1 MNWLLPK
8 TQWEKT
14 EHLEASE
21 VGARFIYSSACS
33 SLCPSMTLHRQRAA
47 RLGHIS
53 GPFGI
58 AFPRFLCSRT
68 RAGWGASPD
77 SIPGRWPARF
87 LWDPACCRT
96 SFGGP
101 LWRFSNDVSFH
112 SQWQALFCLFCL
124 RNLHVYLFPFST
136 YPVLLNWRI
145 LFHPLVSSKPNFLP
159 NFRKL
164 ELTLHIFFT
173 SFHASDLPSFS
184 FCSLTFCKCP

>member
-1 MNWLLPK
+1 MSLNDTPPPEGRTFGTHFRPLRRCLP
-8 TQWEKT
+8 QVP
-14 EHLEASE
+14 LQRDAGR
-21 VGARFIYSSACS
+21 VGSLPRQHPRKVARALSVGSC
-33 SLCPSMTLHRQRAA
+33 
-47 RLGHIS
+47 
-53 GPFGI
+53 
-58 AFPRFLCSRT
+58 
-68 RAGWGASPD
+68 
-77 SIPGRWPARF
+77 
-87 LWDPACCRT
+87 CCRT

-101 LWRFSNDVSFH
+101 LWRLSNDISFH

-136 YPVLLNWRI
+136 YSVLLNWRI

-173 SFHASDLPSFS
+173 SFHVSDLPSFS